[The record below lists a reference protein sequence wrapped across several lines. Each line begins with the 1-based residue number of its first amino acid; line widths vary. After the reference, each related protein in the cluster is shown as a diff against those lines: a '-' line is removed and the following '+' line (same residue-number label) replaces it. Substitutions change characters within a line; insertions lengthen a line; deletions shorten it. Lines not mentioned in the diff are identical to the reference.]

1 MTLDPR
7 KKNKKNKMNYS
18 KRIKKN
24 KKMQLPEELGRYVQS
39 FLRPQKPL
47 FYALQAMKST
57 PALRARMAE
66 LNLEFE
72 RKNWL
77 QYYADHTDRT
87 RFVIYSYTSAT
98 QLLHSPLPDRQRFA
112 QRMMDATGELDCAHA
127 ATCEELHVEYSML
140 TVPLSLLGSASW

>member
-1 MTLDPR
+1 
-7 KKNKKNKMNYS
+7 
-18 KRIKKN
+18 
-24 KKMQLPEELGRYVQS
+24 
-39 FLRPQKPL
+39 LRPKKPL
-47 FYALQAMKST
+47 FYVLQTMKST
-57 PALRARMAE
+57 PALSARMAQ

-98 QLLHSPLPDRQRFA
+98 QLLHSPLPNRQLFA
-112 QRMMDATGELDCAHA
+112 QRMMEAKGELDCAHA
-127 ATCEELHVEYSML
+127 ATCEEIRVDYSML